1 MLIVKIELHPS
12 TGGDAR
18 ELGQV
23 IIVNT
28 GKGTMTKGDYDVQ
41 LLKSAEYAKSPGVWK
56 RGKVRGFPRKML
68 GPYDLLYR
76 ALRACVADRNE
87 ENE

>member
-1 MLIVKIELHPS
+1 MIIVRVELHPS
-12 TGGDAR
+12 SGGEPR

-23 IIVNT
+23 IIVND

-41 LLKSAEYAKSPGVWK
+41 LLKAAEYAKTPGVWK
-56 RGKVRGFPRKML
+56 RGKVKGFPRKML

-76 ALRACVADRNE
+76 ALRACVADRNKE
-87 ENE
+87 EA